1 VPRYRFGGFTL
12 SPGRRVLVRDGRA
25 LPLIPRYFDLLV
37 FLVER
42 RREAVHRQ
50 EIFDKVWRDVI
61 VSDSALSQAI
71 RTLRRTL
78 GDDPREPRFIRTVSR
93 HGYQFVFEVT
103 EEEDREEPLP
113 ETPIAELVASRLEQA
128 ARLTPARWADAA
140 LGGATAGL
148 IAGAAGG
155 LLLTMAPASSAPF
168 DVIPVLA
175 VVGGVCGA
183 IGGTGVGA
191 GLSVGEA
198 STQSKRTAALIV
210 GAASGG
216 AVVGTAAQ
224 WIARWSLAALFGV
237 TLEVGGGIEGVVVGA
252 AAGLGYAVA
261 PRSGSGRAPR
271 LGSGQAGRP
280 RLPAAAIMAIL
291 CGAAALALTSTG
303 RPLVGGTL
311 HALAREARGSQITL
325 TPLARMLGEPDFGP
339 VAQAL
344 IGTGEGAMFG
354 LGLAFGLLRRRS
366 SPGSQESLTRF

>member
-1 VPRYRFGGFTL
+1 MARYRFDEFTL

-50 EIFDKVWRDVI
+50 EIFDRVWRDVI

-71 RTLRRTL
+71 RTLRKTL
-78 GDDPREPRFIRTVSR
+78 GDDTREPRFIRTVSR
-93 HGYQFVFEVT
+93 HGYQFVFDVV
-103 EEEDREEPLP
+103 EEEDREESLA

-140 LGGATAGL
+140 MGGAAAGL

-155 LLLTMAPASSAPF
+155 LLLTMAPASSAPV

-198 STQSKRTAALIV
+198 STRSKRTAALIV
-210 GAASGG
+210 GAAAGG
-216 AVVGTAAQ
+216 AVVGTTAQ

-237 TLEVGGGIEGVVVGA
+237 TLEVGGGLEGLVVGA

-261 PRSGSGRAPR
+261 AAPR
-271 LGSGQAGRP
+271 PGSGQAAT
-280 RLPAAAIMAIL
+280 RLQAAAIMAML
-291 CGAAALALTSTG
+291 CGAGALALTSAG

-311 HALAREARGSQITL
+311 HALARETRGSQITL

-339 VAQAL
+339 VTQAL

-354 LGLAFGLLRRRS
+354 LGLAFGLLRRAS
-366 SPGSQESLTRF
+366 SPTSQDSLTRS